1 MPPPTDPPNPNPNP
15 NPKPSPANSV
25 VTINVGGEL
34 FQTTAETLALAGPAS
49 SLSSLSSS
57 AAVPFLDRDPRIFSL
72 LLSFLRLRRAP
83 SAASASDL
91 DDLLSEARF
100 FSLPPDLL
108 SLLSSSLPS
117 PAASPLRHLRH
128 LRALAS
134 PRRRRL
140 LLRPPPPPPPP
151 PAPPSPPP
159 PSTPPRPSPPSPPP
173 APRLSRPPPP
183 SPPPPPLPPS
193 PPLRVLHWL
202 PNPSTNSTVLAVAAS
217 PDALFVSFESSRRN
231 ASAVLAYDLNSF
243 DPVLE
248 VGRKEI
254 FGAELDSAIP
264 ATKLRWVAEFG
275 LLMAAGSHAGPSG
288 LSGNIAL
295 WDIRSNKAA
304 WEITEKSI
312 DCFADVAVSDG
323 LRAMFK
329 VGVNSGEVFM
339 ADLRKLGAEEPWV
352 CLGDRRKVET
362 GKREGSGCL
371 IECYGQHVFC
381 TRGGEVEFWTEVVFG
396 GRREGFL
403 EEERVM
409 RKNWMGRAKD
419 RGGKKIT
426 HLAFGGSRMVLAR
439 KDEQSVEVWE
449 SCTRGI

>member
-1 MPPPTDPPNPNPNP
+1 MHRHDASFALITAGLTRHNARPRRPRL
-15 NPKPSPANSV
+15 SP
-25 VTINVGGEL
+25 L
-34 FQTTAETLALAGPAS
+34 LAL
-49 SLSSLSSS
+49 LLRRRRR
-57 AAVPFLDRDPRIFSL
+57 PFLDRDPRIFSL
-72 LLSFLRLRRAP
+72 LLSFLRLRAP
-83 SAASASDL
+83 PPPPPPPTSTTSSPRPASSP
-91 DDLLSEARF
+91 SPR
-100 FSLPPDLL
+100 PPL
-108 SLLSSSLPS
+108 LLSSSSSSTFLSPPPS
-117 PAASPLRHLRH
+117 PPPSPSPPRPPPPLRRLRHLR
-128 LRALAS
+128 RPRRR

-140 LLRPPPPPPPP
+140 LLRPLPPPPPPP
-151 PAPPSPPP
+151 RRPRPFPAVDSLLALSPSLAAAGATDFPGLHLLPLLPHHSPPP
-159 PSTPPRPSPPSPPP
+159 PSPRP
-173 APRLSRPPPP
+173 
-183 SPPPPPLPPS
+183 PLA
-193 PPLRVLHWL
+193 

-352 CLGDRRKVET
+352 CLGDGRKGRRSRV
-362 GKREGSGCL
+362 L
-371 IECYGQHVFC
+371 D
-381 TRGGEVEFWTEVVFG
+381 EVVFG

-439 KDEQSVEVWE
+439 KDEQSVEVW
-449 SCTRGI
+449 CTEFIYAPSAGKF